1 MATTDEAQPYS
12 FPVQP
17 EAFPAKTRTTAGPID
32 GVPTNVMVVQFEDK
46 ILVTISQAGRLA
58 HWAHVPLS
66 TLANA
71 SLDPT
76 APSLP
81 PSTYADD
88 DDYSPLDP
96 QHHDS
101 SLLPLPQLTA
111 TPILGGGSSSHNDSA
126 AGDVHT
132 ITQLVATQVASA
144 IATRDS
150 AEARLVVVGAGWDV
164 GRARREREGCV
175 LGKEGFLEVV
185 GLVVQCL

>member
-1 MATTDEAQPYS
+1 MATTQQSQPYS

-17 EAFPAKTRTTAGPID
+17 EAFPAKTRSAAGPVD

-88 DDYSPLDP
+88 ADYDPLAP
-96 QHHDS
+96 QNHDS

-111 TPILGGGSSSHNDSA
+111 TPILGGGSSSHNSA

-144 IATRDS
+144 IATRDT
-150 AEARLVVVGAGWDV
+150 AEGRLVVVGAGWDV
-164 GRARREREGCV
+164 ARARRESDGCV
-175 LGKEGFLEVV
+175 LGKEGFLDVV

>member
-1 MATTDEAQPYS
+1 MATATQHPTYS

-17 EAFPAKTRTTAGPID
+17 EAFPAKTRTAAGTVD

-88 DDYSPLDP
+88 DDYNPLEP
-96 QHHDS
+96 HRHDS

-111 TPILGGGSSSHNDSA
+111 TPILGGGSSSGGA
-126 AGDVHT
+126 AGDVHM

-144 IATRDS
+144 IATRDT
-150 AEARLVVVGAGWDV
+150 AESRLVVVGAGWDV
-164 GRARREREGCV
+164 ARARRERDGCV
-175 LGKEGFLEVV
+175 LGKEGFLEVI
-185 GLVVQCL
+185 GLVVGCL